1 MNDVLPIDYAS
12 EYAQSG
18 DFPHACK
25 VAGIIPSDDPE
36 ARIAQAQ
43 ELIRTDPTLVEVL
56 SADAN

>member
-1 MNDVLPIDYAS
+1 MNDVLPIDFAR

-18 DFPHACK
+18 DFPHACEI
-25 VAGIIPSDDPE
+25 AGITPETDPE
-36 ARIAQAQ
+36 RRVAQAQ